1 MNQETL
7 DANKE
12 KRTTGEISAVHFL
25 CSEAKKDFQLF
36 CFYLLVS
43 IILVY
48 YILYLHYRLQYSTY
62 NERYLRVAP
71 LLPTLVKGSVPPPKK
86 YIQEQTELLNS
97 SVTYRE
103 WRGEV
108 LGRVEVLCYY
118 FITKSLY
125 WSLLDVF

>member
-48 YILYLHYRLQYSTY
+48 YILYLHYRL
-62 NERYLRVAP
+62 
-71 LLPTLVKGSVPPPKK
+71 
-86 YIQEQTELLNS
+86 
-97 SVTYRE
+97 
-103 WRGEV
+103 
-108 LGRVEVLCYY
+108 
-118 FITKSLY
+118 
-125 WSLLDVF
+125 